1 MEVIERLLEKDEK
14 ILWKKSK
21 IRNLMKIYQV
31 IIAITIVSS
40 FFIFILY
47 PCIAIVAF
55 TYNIDFISFLI
66 FFLIS
71 EISILLGIS
80 WIFIKDRIKMIRI
93 LQKTIDELKSY
104 EEIDII
110 TNKRIIQKNYIWA
123 DTLKKNL
130 PEFAASS
137 VKIKTDLIFLNIDAI
152 EVIIVDLKNK
162 EIGFMINEIKDN
174 YIIYFD
180 FFKRRGFDPNEM
192 FYALKILKEI
202 LPLRKVK
209 ENEYEIEYRVNIYDK

>member
-1 MEVIERLLEKDEK
+1 M
-14 ILWKKSK
+14 
-21 IRNLMKIYQV
+21 
-31 IIAITIVSS
+31 
-40 FFIFILY
+40 
-47 PCIAIVAF
+47 
-55 TYNIDFISFLI
+55 
-66 FFLIS
+66 
-71 EISILLGIS
+71 
-80 WIFIKDRIKMIRI
+80 I

-180 FFKRRGFDPNEM
+180 FFKLRGFDPNEM

-209 ENEYEIEYRVNIYDK
+209 ENEYEIEYRVSIYDK